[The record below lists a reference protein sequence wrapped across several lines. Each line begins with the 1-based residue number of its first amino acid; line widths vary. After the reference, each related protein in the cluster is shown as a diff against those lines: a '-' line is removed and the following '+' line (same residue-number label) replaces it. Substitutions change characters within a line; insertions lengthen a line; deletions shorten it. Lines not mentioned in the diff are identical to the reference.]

1 MAKYTEIEG
10 KCRKIVEDAR
20 NGVFAPV
27 YLLMGG
33 EPYYPDM
40 VCDAMRFRTMNGI
53 STKQFTMA
61 LILTPMQ
68 SLRKPAA
75 IL

>member
-40 VCDAMRFRTMNGI
+40 VCDAIM
-53 STKQFTMA
+53 
-61 LILTPMQ
+61 
-68 SLRKPAA
+68 
-75 IL
+75 